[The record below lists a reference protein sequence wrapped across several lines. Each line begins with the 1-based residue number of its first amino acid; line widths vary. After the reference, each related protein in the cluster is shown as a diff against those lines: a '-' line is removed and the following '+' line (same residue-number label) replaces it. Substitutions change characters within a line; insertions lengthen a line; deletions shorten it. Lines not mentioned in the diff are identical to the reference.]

1 MKKRGPETEQ
11 TYPIDQ
17 EAQFAV
23 EATPGAL
30 PFARSNQHRPRRKAA

>member
-1 MKKRGPETEQ
+1 MKRGPETEH

-30 PFARSNQHRPRRKAA
+30 PFVRSNQTRPRRKAA